1 MKIKLSTL
9 KPTINSLFFI
19 RLLIVLPFLWAGL
32 TKIMGFS
39 QMVTFLDTA
48 TPLPLPTVALLIAII
63 IEIPVALMFVWG
75 CSKKNAAIALGV
87 FTVIATIVFHNP
99 FVNGALDGMQLIQ
112 VLKNAAIIGGLW
124 AATVCACETCK
135 V

>member
-9 KPTINSLFFI
+9 KPTLNSLFFI
-19 RLLIVLPFLWAGL
+19 RLMIVTPFLWAGF

-39 QMVTFLDTA
+39 QMVDFIGKS

-87 FTVIATIVFHNP
+87 FTVIATILFHNP
-99 FVNGALDGMQLIQ
+99 FVNGTLDGMQLIQ
-112 VLKNAAIIGGLW
+112 VLKNTAIIGGLW
-124 AATVCACETCK
+124 AVTVCACETCK
-135 V
+135 A